1 MKSKFKTVG
10 LLATIALTATALY
23 GCGDDKVSFSTQ
35 EQSRMQVLENV
46 EYNAKRWR
54 DDNKPSAKVIV
65 RGDSS
70 ISSSCASG
78 DGWASVDLELEGGGK
93 LQLKCSTVSGTIG
106 CMTKSDFQ
114 ARKQYAS
121 QEGTCNNELPF
132 PLPKIV
138 K

>member
-1 MKSKFKTVG
+1 MNKS
-10 LLATIALTATALY
+10 LLTIAVLSVTLY
-23 GCGDDKVSFSTQ
+23 GCGEDKVSFTTQ

-70 ISSSCASG
+70 ISSTCASG
-78 DGWASVDLELEGGGK
+78 DGWASVDLETEGGGK

-121 QEGTCNNELPF
+121 QEGRCNTELPF